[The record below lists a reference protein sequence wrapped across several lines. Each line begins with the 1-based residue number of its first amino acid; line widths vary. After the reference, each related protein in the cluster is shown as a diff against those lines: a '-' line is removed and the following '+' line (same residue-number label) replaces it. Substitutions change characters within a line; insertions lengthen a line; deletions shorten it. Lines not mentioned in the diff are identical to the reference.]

1 MSSLI
6 ESQHLMQTS
15 ECGIHLKLTLHSRN
29 HFHHCAM
36 TAATSAALECINKLP
51 EASSE
56 KYIDA
61 HGLGLLCVQ
70 KKLSG
75 TSENSTCL
83 TKEALQFSKEDFC
96 FVVKLCYK
104 HM

>member
-1 MSSLI
+1 MQYTFEIDAAFQKPLPPLCHDCSHKRSSRMHKQ
-6 ESQHLMQTS
+6 SF
-15 ECGIHLKLTLHSRN
+15 K
-29 HFHHCAM
+29 
-36 TAATSAALECINKLP
+36 KLP

-70 KKLSG
+70 KKLSV
-75 TSENSTCL
+75 TLENSTCL
-83 TKEALQFSKEDFC
+83 TKEALQFSKEDFS